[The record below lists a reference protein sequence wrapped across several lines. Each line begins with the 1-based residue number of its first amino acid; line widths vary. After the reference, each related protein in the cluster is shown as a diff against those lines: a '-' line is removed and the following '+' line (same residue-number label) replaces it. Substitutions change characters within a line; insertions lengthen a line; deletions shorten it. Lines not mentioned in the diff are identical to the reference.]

1 MSPLVVPVCAV
12 IPSEDP
18 SGGLGLELDEAALQ
32 DAANTAEASQPNG
45 VAFSLVSSD
54 ANDGGFDRPLST
66 ARRLSGMQVNS
77 ALIKYQV
84 R

>member
-1 MSPLVVPVCAV
+1 V

-84 R
+84 G